1 MKVQERFFNFYINSS
16 IHVALAVVSLTLITV
31 LEYQLSVPNSL
42 WVFIFFGAVTG
53 YNFVKYAKVAGL
65 HHRYLANSLKAIQ
78 IFSFICFIPL
88 FISIFLMPWK
98 VLFITAIFG
107 LSTFFYAVPLVHHKN
122 LRNLTGI
129 KIFIVAF
136 VWVGITVILPVVAAN
151 TELSLDIWL
160 TFLQRIA
167 IVVALMLPF
176 EIRDVPYDSLHL
188 KTLPQQIGVW
198 GTKMLGEIILLLCL
212 LFEFFKV
219 SNEIAYI
226 LSLLLFLL
234 ILGGMLIL
242 SKPQQGR
249 YFASFWIEGL
259 PVLWCLF
266 YLLFLRWDFIA

>member
-1 MKVQERFFNFYINSS
+1 MDFRERIFNFYINSS
-16 IHVALAVVSLTLITV
+16 IHVALAVVSLSLITA
-31 LEYQLSVPNSL
+31 LEYQLNVPDSL
-42 WVFIFFGAVTG
+42 WFFVFFGAVTG

-78 IFSFICFIPL
+78 IFSFICFVL
-88 FISIFLMPWK
+88 LLISVFLLPWK
-98 VLFITAIFG
+98 VLLITAVFG
-107 LSTFFYAVPLVHHKN
+107 VPTFFYAVPLIRHKN

-136 VWVGITVILPVVAAN
+136 VWAGITVILPVAAAN
-151 TELSLDIWL
+151 AELSMDVCL

-176 EIRDVPYDSLHL
+176 EIRDVPYDSLRL

-198 GTKMLGEIILLLCL
+198 GSKMLGEIILLLCL
-212 LFEFFKV
+212 LFEFFKN

-226 LSLLLFLL
+226 LSLLLFLF

-242 SKPQQGR
+242 SKPHQGR

-266 YLLFLRWDFIA
+266 YLLFLQWNFTA

>member
-1 MKVQERFFNFYINSS
+1 MDFRERIFNFYINSS
-16 IHVALAVVSLTLITV
+16 IHVALAVVSLSLITA
-31 LEYQLSVPNSL
+31 LEYQLNVPDSL
-42 WVFIFFGAVTG
+42 WFFVFFGAVTG

-78 IFSFICFIPL
+78 IFSFICFVL
-88 FISIFLMPWK
+88 LLISVFLLPWK
-98 VLFITAIFG
+98 VLLITAVFG
-107 LSTFFYAVPLVHHKN
+107 VPTFFYAVPLIRHKN

-136 VWVGITVILPVVAAN
+136 VWAGITVILPVAAAN
-151 TELSLDIWL
+151 AELSMDVCL

-176 EIRDVPYDSLHL
+176 EIRDVPYDSLRL

-212 LFEFFKV
+212 LFEFFKN

-226 LSLLLFLL
+226 LSLLLFLF

-242 SKPQQGR
+242 SKPHQGR

-266 YLLFLRWDFIA
+266 YLLFLQWNFTA

>member
-1 MKVQERFFNFYINSS
+1 MNVRERLFNFYINSS
-16 IHVALAVVSLTLITV
+16 IHVALAVVSLCLITV
-31 LEYQLSVPNSL
+31 LEYELNVPDSL
-42 WVFIFFGAVTG
+42 WFFIFFGAVTG

-78 IFSFICFIPL
+78 FFSFICFVL
-88 FISIFLMPWK
+88 LLISVFLLPWK
-98 VLFITAIFG
+98 VLLITAVFG
-107 LSTFFYAVPLVHHKN
+107 VPTFFYAVPLIRHKN

-136 VWVGITVILPVVAAN
+136 VWAGITVILPVAAAN
-151 TELSLDIWL
+151 AELTLDVWL
-160 TFLQRIA
+160 TFMQRIA
-167 IVVALMLPF
+167 IVIALMLPF
-176 EIRDVPYDSLHL
+176 EIRDIPYDSLRL

-212 LFEFFKV
+212 LLEFFKA

-242 SKPQQGR
+242 SKPHQSR

-266 YLLFLRWDFIA
+266 YLLFLRWNFIA